1 MALLTDDEL
10 SEIRGRHMRAVRG
23 EDDEIELAAS
33 IAHQDRERLLGAVEQ
48 LAPVFEAARLV
59 ARMIQ
64 RGPLPLAAR
73 QALLELHVALD
84 GVVEAEHVRD
94 VALADALAASLEDVD
109 AEVDRGGP
117 LARGPGLHDVLAID
131 DAQAD
136 LVEDERL
143 SA

>member
-1 MALLTDDEL
+1 MALLTEDEL

-23 EDDEIELAAS
+23 ADDEVELAAS

-48 LAPVFEAARLV
+48 LLPVFDAARLV

-73 QALLELHVALD
+73 QALLELHVALG
-84 GVVEAEHVRD
+84 GVEEPEHVRD
-94 VALADALAASLEDVD
+94 AALADALAASLEDVD
-109 AEVDRGGP
+109 GDDIGLDHARPGLRGG
-117 LARGPGLHDVLAID
+117 RFDDDVV
-131 DAQAD
+131 
-136 LVEDERL
+136 VEDDRL

>member
-1 MALLTDDEL
+1 MHAAGMALLTEDEL

-23 EDDEIELAAS
+23 ADDEVELAAS

-48 LAPVFEAARLV
+48 LLPVFEAARLV

-73 QALLELHVALD
+73 QALLELHVALE
-84 GVVEAEHVRD
+84 GVVEVEHVRD
-94 VALADALAASLEDVD
+94 AALADALAASLEDVD
-109 AEVDRGGP
+109 DEEAVEP
-117 LARGPGLHDVLAID
+117 ARPGLRPGRPGDEVR
-131 DAQAD
+131 
-136 LVEDERL
+136 VGDERL